1 MWVSPTCFCATRSS
15 VLLGN
20 CYVVGIKSIEK
31 WGLHS
36 TLSFKWKKW
45 YKSEPHVLNLSAFLL
60 KLVEKWDHLPRIQEE
75 NHFRLRVFGKLLLTP
90 PGAAP
95 QLLRVP
101 CICCLSSLLPF
112 LTCTTN
118 LIKGISQQP
127 PFPSTRSWCP
137 QRPEKLW
144 KPTTCGK
151 TWMPEAVLEFEYLSL
166 TISQA
171 WASISASSCLQE
183 QQSSSQI
190 FGKLNQLSLSN
201 SRL

>member
-75 NHFRLRVFGKLLLTP
+75 NHFRLSVWEAAPDSSWSCSPAPSCPLHLLPELSAALPHLHHQSDKRYFPTAPLPLHEILVSSTSWKTLKTHELRENLNARGCARIWVSISHHFPKLGFHFCFFLP
-90 PGAAP
+90 AGAAE
-95 QLLRVP
+95 Q
-101 CICCLSSLLPF
+101 
-112 LTCTTN
+112 
-118 LIKGISQQP
+118 
-127 PFPSTRSWCP
+127 FPD
-137 QRPEKLW
+137 L
-144 KPTTCGK
+144 
-151 TWMPEAVLEFEYLSL
+151 
-166 TISQA
+166 
-171 WASISASSCLQE
+171 
-183 QQSSSQI
+183 
-190 FGKLNQLSLSN
+190 
-201 SRL
+201 